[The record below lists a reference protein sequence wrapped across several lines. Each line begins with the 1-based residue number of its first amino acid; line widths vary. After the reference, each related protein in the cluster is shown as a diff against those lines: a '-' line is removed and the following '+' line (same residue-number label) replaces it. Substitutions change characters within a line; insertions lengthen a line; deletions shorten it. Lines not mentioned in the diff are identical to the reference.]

1 MGWFARRSAEHQ
13 LRNTTYGLRKLVA
26 AADVLTA
33 AWDAG
38 GEPAPEALAEFQ
50 RRKNKLVTDML
61 GTVGIAQ
68 LRRLVIEP
76 ELDVLQAHA
85 DARSAV
91 LSVCDWIAEQTGEA
105 LDRPAEA
112 FSDDEVIA
120 MVSRSRRGS
129 IARLLG
135 VAD

>member
-1 MGWFARRSAEHQ
+1 MGWIARKSVEHQ

-38 GEPAPEALAEFQ
+38 GQPTPEALAEFQ
-50 RRKNKLVTDML
+50 RRKNKLMTDVL
-61 GTVGIAQ
+61 GTIGIAQ
-68 LRRLVIEP
+68 LRRVVIEP
-76 ELDVLQAHA
+76 ELEALQAHA
-85 DARSAV
+85 DARSAA

-105 LDRPAEA
+105 DRPAET
-112 FSDDEVIA
+112 FSDDEIIA
-120 MVSRSRRGS
+120 MISRSRRGS

>member
-1 MGWFARRSAEHQ
+1 MGAIH
-13 LRNTTYGLRKLVA
+13 
-26 AADVLTA
+26 
-33 AWDAG
+33 
-38 GEPAPEALAEFQ
+38 
-50 RRKNKLVTDML
+50 
-61 GTVGIAQ
+61 
-68 LRRLVIEP
+68 IEP
-76 ELDVLQAHA
+76 ELDALQAHA

-105 LDRPAEA
+105 LGRPAET

>member
-1 MGWFARRSAEHQ
+1 MGWIVRKSVEHQ
-13 LRNTTYGLRKLVA
+13 LRNTTYGLRKLVS

-33 AWDAG
+33 AWDADG
-38 GEPAPEALAEFQ
+38 QPTPEALAEFQ
-50 RRKNKLVTDML
+50 RRKNKLGTDML
-61 GTVGIAQ
+61 GTIGIKQ
-68 LRRLVIEP
+68 LRRVVIEP
-76 ELDVLQAHA
+76 ELDALQAHA

-91 LSVCDWIAEQTGEA
+91 LSVCDWIAEQTGETQGP
-105 LDRPAEA
+105 PAET

-129 IARLLG
+129 IARFLG